1 MGGCNSIPDRADIG
15 CLIHVYTVFLRVF
28 EFHSYM
34 RLFSLRKLFV
44 KFNELNRNLNLGD
57 FHNLEHSLMASG
69 L

>member
-15 CLIHVYTVFLRVF
+15 CLICTGFLRVF

-44 KFNELNRNLNLGD
+44 TFNELTGT
-57 FHNLEHSLMASG
+57 
-69 L
+69 